1 MSLSKWIM
9 KQYWRVGTVRAL
21 LSLALSML
29 VLGKYYYGYIP
40 IISDLDLWG
49 AILLGV
55 FLTLLFMGFGW
66 FYDVKAKLWNESV
79 VVGIERYPYS
89 FVPEFRNIA
98 SDYPTMYTL
107 IGTLRR
113 VFIRLKM
120 DTTQLDR
127 IAQYLDDY
135 FRRQPS
141 NRRDLLRSEEEA
153 DAFLTENPLM
163 DSSDRIG
170 HQKYRFGTRVKRAF
184 QAWVLR
190 LNYIQSFTGLGQDV
204 LVFGAI
210 YVAFIFPD
218 VAENGLVPIE
228 YLFQGILLLSLPA
241 FIIMVFAGW
250 FYDKKLKLW
259 SPDLTVQIERN
270 PYSYVPDPRT
280 YSLTFPMFYTL
291 MKLLNDVLKH
301 IQIEDTEIEKIAVY
315 VDKFLQLNVSRQQDM
330 DVAIRTR
337 AELGK
342 IFEMRKEKQKNG
354 I

>member
-55 FLTLLFMGFGW
+55 FLTLLFMGIGW

-79 VVGIERYPYS
+79 VVGLERYPYS

-98 SDYPTMYTL
+98 SDYPTIYAL
-107 IGTLRR
+107 VSTLRML
-113 VFIRLKM
+113 FIRLNL
-120 DTTQLDR
+120 DTTRLDR
-127 IAQYLDDY
+127 IAEYFDDY
-135 FRRQPS
+135 FKKQPS
-141 NRRDLLRSEEEA
+141 SRQDLFRSEKEA
-153 DAFLTENPLM
+153 DEFLDENPLM
-163 DSSDRIG
+163 DSKERIG
-170 HQKYRFGTRVKRAF
+170 QQKFRFGTRIKRAF
-184 QAWVLR
+184 QLWVLR

-204 LVFGAI
+204 LIFGAV

-218 VAENGLVPIE
+218 VAEKGLVPIE
-228 YLFQGILLLSLPA
+228 YLFQGILLLSVPA
-241 FIIMVFAGW
+241 FIAMVFAGW

-259 SPDLTVQIERN
+259 SPDLAVQVERN

-291 MKLLNDVLKH
+291 TKLLRDVFRQLN
-301 IQIEDTEIEKIAVY
+301 IENLNIDTTAEY
-315 VDKFLQLNVSRQQDM
+315 LDRFLQLNVSKQEDM
-330 DVAIRTR
+330 DTAVRNR
-337 AELGK
+337 AKLGN
-342 IFEMRKEKQKNG
+342 IFEVKRRER
-354 I
+354 